1 MATQPSKQIPML
13 TGTLVYVQVQ
23 QPKQCYEESKGHEW
37 KVSIVVSE
45 DDAEQWDETYPKQ
58 TAKQVKT
65 SDFLTYYKIH
75 APFPSQRKQFV
86 ITVRKN
92 TKLGNGD
99 PVPEKYQPK
108 VFEKVQNKVV
118 DVTKTKLPANGS
130 IGQISI
136 ESFEGKMGVFA
147 RLKNVLV
154 TEMIE
159 YIKDDDG
166 SGSEFGMQV
175 DKGTSAGDE
184 FGEVQTAQAFQAVKP
199 EPKAT
204 APKKQAAKPVIEEDD
219 DDSIPF

>member
-23 QPKQCYEESKGHEW
+23 QPKPCYEESKGFEY
-37 KVSIVVSE
+37 KASIVVSE

-65 SDFLTYYKIH
+65 SDFPYYYMIP
-75 APFPSQRKQFV
+75 ATFPNQRKQFV

-166 SGSEFGMQV
+166 SGSEFGMEV
-175 DKGTSAGDE
+175 DQGTSSGDE
-184 FGEVQTAQAFQAVKP
+184 FSSVSGGVNTTPAKV
-199 EPKAT
+199 AT
-204 APKKQAAKPVIEEDD
+204 LPKKAALGSAVIEDD
-219 DDSIPF
+219 PLDLPF

>member
-23 QPKQCYEESKGHEW
+23 QPKPCYEESKGFEY
-37 KVSIVVSE
+37 KASIVVSE

-65 SDFLTYYKIH
+65 SDFPNYYKIP
-75 APFPSQRKQFV
+75 APFPNQRKQFV

-175 DKGTSAGDE
+175 DKGSSAGDE
-184 FGEVQTAQAFQAVKP
+184 FGEVQETQAFQAAKP

-204 APKKQAAKPVIEEDD
+204 APKKQAAKPVIEEGDY
-219 DDSIPF
+219 DSIPF

>member
-37 KVSIVVSE
+37 KASIVVSE

-65 SDFLTYYKIH
+65 SDFLQYYKIP

-184 FGEVQTAQAFQAVKP
+184 FGEVQTVQTVQTTNP
-199 EPKAT
+199 EPKAH
-204 APKKQAAKPVIEEDD
+204 APKKQAAKPVVEDD
-219 DDSIPF
+219 DDLIPF

>member
-1 MATQPSKQIPML
+1 MATQPIKQVPML

-23 QPKQCYEESKGHEW
+23 QPKPCYEESKGHEY
-37 KVSIVVSE
+37 KASIVVSE
-45 DDAEQWDETYPKQ
+45 DDAEQWDEIYPKQ

-65 SDFLTYYKIH
+65 SDFLNYYKIP

-108 VFEKVQNKVV
+108 VFEKVGSKIT
-118 DVTKTKLPANGS
+118 DVTKEKLPANGS
-130 IGQISI
+130 LGQISV
-136 ESFEGKMGVFA
+136 ETFEGKMGVFA

-159 YIKDDDG
+159 YKKDDDG
-166 SGSEFGMQV
+166 SGSEFGMEV
-175 DKGTSAGDE
+175 DQGTSSGDE
-184 FGEVQTAQAFQAVKP
+184 FSSVSGGSSE
-199 EPKAT
+199 
-204 APKKQAAKPVIEEDD
+204 APKVATPAKKAAPKSVVDD
-219 DDSIPF
+219 DMDIPF

>member
-23 QPKQCYEESKGHEW
+23 QPKQCYEESKGQEW
-37 KVSIVVSE
+37 KASIVVSE

-65 SDFLTYYKIH
+65 SDFLTYYKIP

-92 TKLGNGD
+92 TQLGNGAT
-99 PVPEKYQPK
+99 VPEKYQPK

-184 FGEVQTAQAFQAVKP
+184 FTEVQVANP
-199 EPKAT
+199 EPKAP
-204 APKKQAAKPVIEEDD
+204 APKKQSAKPVIEEDD
-219 DDSIPF
+219 DSIPF